1 MRLKLEPAS
10 PIPMYLQIVEQ
21 VRHGIA
27 AGALRAD
34 DELPSVRALAAKHLI
49 NPNTVARAYLELERD
64 GFLCKRRGT
73 GTYVSADATA
83 LGATHRIQAVGE
95 LLDKALAAAA
105 EFGLSARQVRELVE
119 ERLPVKKEKS
129 A

>member
-10 PIPMYLQIVEQ
+10 PIPMYLQIAEQ

-27 AGALRAD
+27 AGALQAD

-64 GFLCKRRGT
+64 GLLSKRRGT
-73 GTYVSADATA
+73 GTYVSATATA
-83 LGATHRIQAVGE
+83 LGETYRVRAVQE

-105 EFGLSARQVRELVE
+105 EFGLTAERVRTLVD
-119 ERLPVKKEKS
+119 ERLAAKEES